1 MALIECTECGH
12 KVSDKA
18 ETCPSCG
25 YKVSD
30 IKKDMSNF
38 VYCKINGENVNVT
51 EIREHL
57 LSLSKSEL
65 KDYQVIFSSDAD
77 EETNI
82 AVEEEF
88 EASGK
93 WSIYDRA
100 DEWYEKIVTKIINLG
115 HPDLSMFLVEFIANN
130 MEPIEF
136 NGEPRQD
143 IEKPTS
149 VPIPKCPTCSST
161 NIRRL
166 GFWGVTLY
174 ETKTFRCNNCG
185 YTW

>member
-51 EIREHL
+51 KIREHL
-57 LSLSKSEL
+57 LPLSKSEL
-65 KDYQVIFSSDAD
+65 KDYQVVLRADVD
-77 EETNI
+77 EEI
-82 AVEEEF
+82 AFDVMDDFERAGKEPLYDAAVELCET
-88 EASGK
+88 A
-93 WSIYDRA
+93 
-100 DEWYEKIVTKIINLG
+100 YEIIDLDYL
-115 HPDLSMFLVEFIANN
+115 DLSMFLVEFIANN

-136 NGEPRQD
+136 NGKPRQD
-143 IEKPTS
+143 IEKPMS

-161 NIRRL
+161 NIRNIR
-166 GFWGVTLY
+166 FFEDSMY
-174 ETKTFRCNNCG
+174 SRKTFVCNNCG
-185 YTW
+185 YKW